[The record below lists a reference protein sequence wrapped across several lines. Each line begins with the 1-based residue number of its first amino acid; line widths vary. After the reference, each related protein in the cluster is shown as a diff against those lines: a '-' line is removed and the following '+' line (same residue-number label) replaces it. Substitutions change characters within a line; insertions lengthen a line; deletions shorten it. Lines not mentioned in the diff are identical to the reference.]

1 ELMKTAGANKRSEA
15 RQGCY
20 VPVES
25 KEGSAFDDT
34 QTVDISSHGIG
45 FVSSHSH
52 EINEKVAIE
61 IQLKPN
67 TEPVLVLGVV
77 KWVRKLS
84 DSDQYRIGLNFEEVL
99 SGPPSRLKSYFR
111 KA

>member
-1 ELMKTAGANKRSEA
+1 MIKTASNKRNDS
-15 RQGCY
+15 RHGCF
-20 VPVES
+20 VPVEG

-34 QTVDISSHGIG
+34 QTVDISRHGIG
-45 FVSSHSH
+45 FVSPHPH

-61 IQLKPN
+61 IQLKPD

-84 DSDQYRIGLNFEEVL
+84 DSDQYRIGLNFAEVL
-99 SGPPSRLKSYFR
+99 SGSQTRLNKHFR
-111 KA
+111 NG

>member
-1 ELMKTAGANKRSEA
+1 MVKAASNKRSES
-15 RQGCY
+15 RQGCF
-20 VPVES
+20 VPVEG
-25 KEGSAFDDT
+25 KEGSAFEDT
-34 QTVDISSHGIG
+34 QTVDISPHGIG
-45 FVSSHSH
+45 FVSPHPH

-84 DSDQYRIGLNFEEVL
+84 DSESWRIGLNFQEIL
-99 SGPPSRLKSYFR
+99 SGSQTRLDKHFR
-111 KA
+111 EEK

>member
-1 ELMKTAGANKRSEA
+1 MKTAADKRSEV

-45 FVSSHSH
+45 FVSSHPH

-61 IQLKPN
+61 IQLKPD
-67 TEPVLVLGVV
+67 TDPVLVLGVV

-84 DSDQYRIGLNFEEVL
+84 DSDQYRVGLNFEEVL
-99 SGPPSRLKSYFR
+99 SGAKTRLRNHFR
-111 KA
+111 RV

>member
-1 ELMKTAGANKRSEA
+1 MKPASNKRSEL
-15 RQGCY
+15 RQNCF

-34 QTVDISSHGIG
+34 CTIDISRHGIG
-45 FVSSHSH
+45 FVSPHKH

-61 IQLKPN
+61 IQLKAD

-84 DSDQYRIGLNFEEVL
+84 DSDQYRIGLNFAEVL
-99 SGPPSRLKSYFR
+99 SGSQTRLNQYFR
-111 KA
+111 EG